1 MGWQGS
7 EQQRRAVEARVLR
20 EAEFSTAERSK
31 LADKGHAMPDG
42 SFPIRN
48 ASDLRNAIQA
58 LGRAKNRAA
67 AMAHIRK
74 RAKALGLEKLLPSS
88 AVQEAQFDDLL
99 HPHDRMGRWARTFRP
114 SVQSKT
120 GGSGFDLFTSGRMKA
135 NPGHIADA
143 ARNAPEKNGGRF
155 VIHHATGQP
164 FHPHQSLGPEYEITH
179 REVHP
184 EGHSAGGFARSR
196 KSGQIVAWRQVGP
209 RRQGTRMVPVD
220 VAHAV
225 DKGDPDLHFDWAQS
239 VRLHANEA
247 MGVHTEP
254 QDWKAVHGSTRPG
267 SKGLALRTSTQNR
280 RSLRGPRTPA
290 EHSEAARQSAATARA
305 REAELRAAGNHEHAN
320 DYRDIA
326 ARMDARAERLAPAS
340 VHVDAETRDRMA
352 RQAGIGGHLG
362 AFMDTLAS
370 GKQPTK
376 KQRQNALDHLD
387 SVMPDIAGSSH
398 AIETH
403 RGAPLSD
410 RLAYM
415 GARGQALAAFGTSA
429 FPEKLASAKT
439 KHENVLRAIRN
450 DDETRDRAARQAYD
464 KPGMTHREAQA
475 EVRAMNRAAA
485 DRQADENQSQ
495 PSASHMA
502 AVTQGLTD
510 IGAHSTLIDS
520 FRRGHPTREEWRQAE
535 QWMRNSRA
543 ALKDG
548 SHPWLVNDPDPAR
561 RQQST
566 REMMRVHQRITA
578 AMTAYRRANKRRGA

>member
-1 MGWQGS
+1 MGWEGS
-7 EQQRRAVEARVLR
+7 EQQRRAVLR
-20 EAEFSTAERSK
+20 EAEFSTRQRSALAE
-31 LADKGHAMPDG
+31 KGAALPDG
-42 SFPIRN
+42 SYPIRN

-74 RAKALGLEKLLPSS
+74 RAKALGLEKMLPSS
-88 AVQEAQFDDLL
+88 WSVQEAASSAAYNIL
-99 HPHDRMGRWARTFRP
+99 HPHDRKGRWAHTFP
-114 SVQSKT
+114 TSVQQKAPTS
-120 GGSGFDLFTSGRMKA
+120 SHDLFGSSRTRA
-135 NPGHIADA
+135 NPGAIADL
-143 ARNAPEKNGGRF
+143 ARSAPEKHGGRY
-155 VIHHATGQP
+155 VIHHATGKP
-164 FHPHQSLGPEYEITH
+164 FFPGQSRGPEYEVTH

-184 EGHSAGGFARSR
+184 QGHSAAGFARSR
-196 KSGQIVAWRQVGP
+196 TTGQIVAWRQVGP

-225 DKGDPDLHFDWAQS
+225 DTGKPDLHFDWSKA

-267 SKGLALRTSTQNR
+267 SKGLALRPSVQNR

-340 VHVDAETRDRMA
+340 VHVDAETRDR
-352 RQAGIGGHLG
+352 I
-362 AFMDTLAS
+362 
-370 GKQPTK
+370 
-376 KQRQNALDHLD
+376 
-387 SVMPDIAGSSH
+387 
-398 AIETH
+398 
-403 RGAPLSD
+403 
-410 RLAYM
+410 
-415 GARGQALAAFGTSA
+415 
-429 FPEKLASAKT
+429 
-439 KHENVLRAIRN
+439 
-450 DDETRDRAARQAYD
+450 ARQAYD

-475 EVRAMNRAAA
+475 EVRASNRAAA

-578 AMTAYRRANKRRGA
+578 AMTAYRRANKRRSA